1 MRETQPVEIL
11 YSGVANF
18 EIGGSVLLRIASE
31 KADDLVSACADSRV
45 VAKSIDNTSVI
56 QWQPKGRC
64 HFPLVTFAGQNYI
77 LPLPGLIPEIDT
89 LSDVSTETLE
99 NTQRAG
105 IAIRN
110 DFKLSSLGVRQ
121 FFENVDTVLAS
132 RKRKLALPMAIAPLP
147 SKATYLP
154 NSPRPYRIGET
165 DGIHHGWDFYTA
177 QGTPVIAIDDGIIT
191 HVKRDFNWN
200 EMEHLLQGDTDLE
213 KQENL
218 DVYRGNTVYIK
229 TIGGHVGIYAHLD
242 SIPEE
247 ITVGKRVKKGTV
259 LGHVGSSAVPD
270 KKYLYHLHF
279 ELAMNPFDDTKA
291 GTYSHDDILLWSW
304 FGKGKNTDWVR
315 DNDES
320 IFE

>member
-1 MRETQPVEIL
+1 
-11 YSGVANF
+11 
-18 EIGGSVLLRIASE
+18 VLLRIASDR
-31 KADDLVSACADSRV
+31 ADDLLSTCEDSRV
-45 VAKSIDNTSVI
+45 VVKSADNTSVI

-64 HFPLVTFAGQNYI
+64 TFPLVTFGGKNYI
-77 LPLPGLIPEIDT
+77 LPLPGLIPEIET
-89 LSDVSTETLE
+89 LSDVSIETLE

-110 DFKLSSLGVRQ
+110 DFKLSSLNVRQ
-121 FFENVDTVLAS
+121 FFENVDKVLAA
-132 RKRKLALPMAIAPLP
+132 RKVKLAFPIKSPLP
-147 SKATYLP
+147 TKSTHLP
-154 NSPRPYRIGET
+154 NSPRPYRVGET

-191 HVKRDFNWN
+191 HVKRDFNWK
-200 EMEHLLQGDTDLE
+200 EMDNLLEGDTDLE

-242 SIPEE
+242 SIPASIE
-247 ITVGKRVKKGTV
+247 VGKRVKKGTI
-259 LGHVGSSAVPD
+259 LGHVGGSAVPD

-279 ELAMNPFDDTKA
+279 ELAMNPFDDKKA
-291 GTYSHDDILLWSW
+291 GNYTHDDVLLWPW

-320 IFE
+320 VFE